1 MSRVA
6 RRIACM
12 AEPAR
17 CPYNRPVTFGKL
29 RHAPPPRI
37 PARSGKRR
45 AAAACARRPRT
56 LASRAGAPPGTRRH
70 DLPAPQTGTVRKP
83 RHMRLRAASADAAR
97 RRMPRAGERSR
108 HVPPTASG
116 TVP

>member
-1 MSRVA
+1 MNCVA

-17 CPYNRPVTFGKL
+17 CPYNRPVTFGKF
-29 RHAPPPRI
+29 RHAPPLCI

-56 LASRAGAPPGTRRH
+56 LAGRAGALPG
-70 DLPAPQTGTVRKP
+70 
-83 RHMRLRAASADAAR
+83 
-97 RRMPRAGERSR
+97 
-108 HVPPTASG
+108 
-116 TVP
+116 